1 MSFQEQQPELSH
13 DLLSIPTE
21 SPSLCPLCCDVW
33 PLLLIL
39 LPFPPHTCIYQHS
52 DLPDLYLACCTSQRE
67 AGLLLGY
74 LFAGHP
80 AKMVSSTT
88 TTTAAA
94 ATATTATNLCMN
106 SD

>member
-1 MSFQEQQPELSH
+1 
-13 DLLSIPTE
+13 
-21 SPSLCPLCCDVW
+21 
-33 PLLLIL
+33 
-39 LPFPPHTCIYQHS
+39 
-52 DLPDLYLACCTSQRE
+52 LPDLYLACCTSQRE